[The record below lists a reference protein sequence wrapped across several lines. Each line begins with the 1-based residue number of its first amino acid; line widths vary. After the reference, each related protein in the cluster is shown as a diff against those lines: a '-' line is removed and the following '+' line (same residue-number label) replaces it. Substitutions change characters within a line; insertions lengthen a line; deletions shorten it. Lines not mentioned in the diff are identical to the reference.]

1 MPARRE
7 RDERWRYRKIIKL
20 PDGSKV
26 RISGTPTLNTKVAA
40 EAAEREHINRVLS
53 PLPAPIERK
62 EIPTFQKFV
71 KDVWWP
77 TYPSS
82 ANNRP
87 STCREKASH
96 LRLYLMPELAPLRL
110 DAIRG
115 EVVNRLMAR
124 LKDEKKLG
132 PKSVKNVMATLRK
145 ILVCAFEWEYMPA
158 MPFLPRLKVPQAEWD
173 YLGPDESELVLAA
186 ARARSEEV
194 YVSILFALHTG
205 ARAGEEI
212 ALEWGDI
219 DFRARLVV
227 FRRSSTKGE
236 VGPTKS
242 GKERRVPL
250 TAALETALKGI
261 RHLRSKRVFCNAD
274 GSALKIDQLH
284 ERLWGACRRAGL
296 REIRWHDLRHSFASQ
311 LAMKNVPIPQL
322 QQWLGHSTINMTM
335 RYAHLAPGA
344 GAHFIK
350 ALDGNSVANPWQNP
364 PDVTVST

>member
-20 PDGSKV
+20 PGGSRI
-26 RISGTPTLNTKVAA
+26 RISGTPTLNTKVSA

-71 KDVWWP
+71 KEVWWP

-96 LRLYLMPELAPLRL
+96 LRLYLTPELAHLRL

-124 LKDEKKLG
+124 L
-132 PKSVKNVMATLRK
+132 
-145 ILVCAFEWEYMPA
+145 
-158 MPFLPRLKVPQAEWD
+158 
-173 YLGPDESELVLAA
+173 
-186 ARARSEEV
+186 
-194 YVSILFALHTG
+194 
-205 ARAGEEI
+205 
-212 ALEWGDI
+212 
-219 DFRARLVV
+219 
-227 FRRSSTKGE
+227 
-236 VGPTKS
+236 
-242 GKERRVPL
+242 
-250 TAALETALKGI
+250 
-261 RHLRSKRVFCNAD
+261 
-274 GSALKIDQLH
+274 
-284 ERLWGACRRAGL
+284 
-296 REIRWHDLRHSFASQ
+296 
-311 LAMKNVPIPQL
+311 
-322 QQWLGHSTINMTM
+322 TM

-350 ALDGNSVANPWQNP
+350 ALDGNSVANPVGC
-364 PDVTVST
+364 DCKYVE